1 MPRVKEAEEISE
13 PLELESL
20 EGVSHPC
27 GCQEPNAGP
36 LEGQQVF
43 LTTEPS
49 LQPSD
54 CFFYLQ

>member
-13 PLELESL
+13 PLEL

-36 LEGQQVF
+36 LKGQQVF